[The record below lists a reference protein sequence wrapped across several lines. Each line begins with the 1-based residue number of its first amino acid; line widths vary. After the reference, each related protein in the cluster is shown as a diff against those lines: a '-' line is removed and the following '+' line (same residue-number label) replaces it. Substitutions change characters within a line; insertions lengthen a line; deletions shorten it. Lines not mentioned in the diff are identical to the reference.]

1 MAVLFSLLGTRNVG
15 ADELA
20 VDPSIETRAAVNDN
34 YLFTASQTPTV
45 LVLALTPRLSM
56 SDNTENSKLRLD
68 LSATK
73 YNVEG
78 EHTEDHTDLNLSL
91 SYEFTAEREKLKFAT
106 GFVRDETYEGEL
118 VTTGVLLAPL
128 RRNDFTTTAGW
139 THAFTERL
147 SGSLQL
153 ATEIARY
160 SGPIQG
166 AAAENYHYYAI
177 PVSASYDVTEQDA
190 LTLAVTD
197 SLYHADEIHNRSNSD
212 EIQLAL
218 EHHFDERGVLSVGVG
233 EFQSTTHL
241 QQNLVVCP
249 IDPEFCAIGLVPFV
263 EIKSRSNTTAA
274 GFVVNGSLQY
284 QLTEKDS
291 VTAHASR
298 DLSPS
303 GVGSLVLVES
313 VDAGVKHDFK
323 ENVSGSV
330 VYSRARSQ
338 ILGASGA
345 FANGFESLVAT
356 YSWRPTV
363 ESTVE
368 FGARRLQTTR
378 DQPGPSI
385 KSDEVYVNFRYSW
398 PQSAAAQAQ

>member
-1 MAVLFSLLGTRNVG
+1 MAVLFSLLGTRNVD
-15 ADELA
+15 ADELSI
-20 VDPSIETRAAVNDN
+20 DPSIETRAAVNDN
-34 YLFTASQTPTV
+34 YLFTTAQTPTV

-68 LSATK
+68 LSATT

-91 SYEFTAEREKLKFAT
+91 SYEFTAEQEKLKISS

-128 RRNDFTTTAGW
+128 TRNDLTTTAGW

-153 ATEIARY
+153 AATIARY
-160 SGPIQG
+160 SGPFQS
-166 AAAENYHYYAI
+166 ANASNYHYYAI
-177 PVSASYDVTEQDA
+177 PVSASYDMSEHDT

-218 EHHFDERGVLSVGVG
+218 EHHFDERGVVSIGAG
-233 EFQSTTHL
+233 EFQSTTHI
-241 QQNLVVCP
+241 QQNVVVCP
-249 IDPEFCAIGLVPFV
+249 VSPEFCVIGLVPFLQL
-263 EIKSRSNTTAA
+263 KSRADTSAA
-274 GFVVNGSLQY
+274 GAIINGSLQY
-284 QLTEKDS
+284 QVTEQDS

-313 VDAGVKHDFK
+313 VDTGLKHDFR

-356 YSWRPTV
+356 YTWRPTV
-363 ESTVE
+363 RSTFELGVK
-368 FGARRLQTTR
+368 RLQTTR

-385 KSDEVYVNFRYSW
+385 KSDEVYANFRYNW
-398 PQSAAAQAQ
+398 PQSSAAQAQ